1 MLDKPKRIANDE
13 FQSEKWDEITRG
25 RNFKPSD
32 IPNIA
37 MLCQWYAVAETCMN
51 DITDEAGVHVAY
63 TNDVG
68 DIKAFPQLA
77 SMKQASA
84 EIRAL
89 NKQLGIN
96 DERREEEEHDDSEQ
110 ANILTLIT
118 KQRTAGA
125 ANTKAKVS

>member
-1 MLDKPKRIANDE
+1 MLEKPKRIADDE
-13 FQSEKWDEITRG
+13 FQSAKWDEITRG

-68 DIKAFPQLA
+68 DIKALPQLA

-96 DERREEEEHDDSEQ
+96 DSGETQTLKPKITTLEVIQNRR
-110 ANILTLIT
+110 
-118 KQRTAGA
+118 KK
-125 ANTKAKVS
+125 KAKTA

>member
-1 MLDKPKRIANDE
+1 MLEKPKRIADDE
-13 FQSEKWDEITRG
+13 FQSAKWDEITQG

-96 DERREEEEHDDSEQ
+96 DSVENQKPKTKLTTLEVIQNRR
-110 ANILTLIT
+110 
-118 KQRTAGA
+118 KK
-125 ANTKAKVS
+125 KAKTA